1 MMNYDIQQTLREQR
15 AEQERLRNRRD
26 QNVDQSTSMLSPGT
40 SPSAVTGNL
49 FSQQQSFIPP
59 TPATPGLAN
68 TGFSA
73 AAEQRRL
80 ENLAASNAANMQNR
94 QADVLGQI
102 PQGNFVGSPDVLQ
115 GIVESRTQ
123 EVLPENR
130 QATIGN
136 QTVVGGTS
144 PMFDAAG
151 ISNLA
156 AGRGTGTITNPQGP
170 TSIDV
175 ASQGLNTLGQGIAGG
190 IAGGAMMGADA
201 ISSLAATARPFFDYT
216 PPPPEP
222 TQGAGFG
229 RGQGFEGLDG
239 LYTNRPGFES
249 GPTVSFGGQTMI
261 AKEGFNLGEE
271 GATIGDVLDKITD
284 SDQYQQMLRDQGT
297 PIVTNIV
304 EDIQDPNKES
314 TEESL
319 EDGSGTGKDGPPIS
333 TFENPNLKSL
343 ETQIDGLNTGLSVQ
357 TSEALT
363 SAYSSGRA
371 AVESAGADTVFL
383 NKFFKQLSQ
392 PLQFNENGSP
402 KLPEF
407 PGELLQQLTRN
418 VEQTV
423 PNPAFLALDPQDAVA
438 AGIPDTITTVVPTL
452 DPAGELLLD
461 FYNEYIGNA
470 LLMAREAQKQKNEL
484 AVAEAQA
491 NPFGLTAQDQLE
503 IEKLRTNPF
512 GLTAE
517 QALSLE
523 RQGLSANDFIELEL
537 EKQRI
542 GARPNLIQAI
552 SGFFQPG
559 TVAALGGT
567 QNVEGLLSRLGAF
580 DGARE
585 VIPTVIEQLGGGTTQ
600 AAPISQNYLQ
610 SLVGRVPDD
619 VLSSL
624 ETGVPLTSARLAQ
637 LEREN
642 PTALQIYLGNLA
654 GQGTTQDQAVLE
666 SLGRTP
672 GVQNRRASQIGA
684 VVS

>member
-1 MMNYDIQQTLREQR
+1 MTMFNYFTGQTQ
-15 AEQERLRNRRD
+15 AQEEAARRRRNQD
-26 QNVDQSTSMLSPGT
+26 VDQSTSMLSPGT
-40 SPSAVTGNL
+40 SPSAITGGL
-49 FSQQQSFIPP
+49 LEQQQSFIP
-59 TPATPGLAN
+59 
-68 TGFSA
+68 
-73 AAEQRRL
+73 
-80 ENLAASNAANMQNR
+80 
-94 QADVLGQI
+94 
-102 PQGNFVGSPDVLQ
+102 QGTFEPNPDVLQ
-115 GIVESRTQ
+115 NIVASRTQ

-130 QATIGN
+130 QVDIGG
-136 QTVVGGTS
+136 QTVVGGTA
-144 PMFDAAG
+144 PVLDAAG
-151 ISNLA
+151 ISNMA
-156 AGRGTGTITNPQGP
+156 AQRGTGIISNPQGSFP
-170 TSIDV
+170 PP
-175 ASQGLNTLGQGIAGG
+175 L
-190 IAGGAMMGADA
+190 
-201 ISSLAATARPFFDYT
+201 
-216 PPPPEP
+216 PPPPP
-222 TQGAGFG
+222 PPPQGASFG
-229 RGQGFEGLDG
+229 RGQGFEGLEG
-239 LYTNRPGFES
+239 LYTNIPGFES
-249 GPTVSFGGQTMI
+249 GPSVSVGDLFVTPT
-261 AKEGFNLGEE
+261 EGFNLGQE
-271 GATIGDVLDKITD
+271 GATVGDALDKITD

-523 RQGLSANDFIELEL
+523 RQGLSADDFIELEL

-637 LEREN
+637 LEAEN

>member
-15 AEQERLRNRRD
+15 AEQERLRNRTD

-40 SPSAVTGNL
+40 SPSAVTGGL
-49 FSQQQSFIPP
+49 LEQQRSFIP
-59 TPATPGLAN
+59 
-68 TGFSA
+68 
-73 AAEQRRL
+73 
-80 ENLAASNAANMQNR
+80 
-94 QADVLGQI
+94 
-102 PQGNFVGSPDVLQ
+102 QGTFEPNPDVLQ
-115 GIVESRTQ
+115 GIVARRTQ

-130 QATIGN
+130 RVDIGG
-136 QTVVGGTS
+136 QTVTGGIAPALTE
-144 PMFDAAG
+144 PAD

-156 AGRGTGTITNPQGP
+156 VSRGTGTITNPPGP
-170 TSIDV
+170 TSINV
-175 ASQGLNTLGQGIAGG
+175 ASEGLNTLGQGIAGG

-201 ISSLAATARPFFDYT
+201 LSNLAATARPFFDYT
-216 PPPPEP
+216 SPPPPPPPEP

-239 LYTNRPGFES
+239 LYTNRPGFER
-249 GPTVSFGGQTMI
+249 GAEVRFGGLI
-261 AKEGFNLGEE
+261 GSPAPGVGIGEE
-271 GATIGDVLDKITD
+271 GAGVGDILEFIKD
-284 SDQYQQMLRDQGT
+284 SDEYEEIQRNAGT
-297 PIVTNIV
+297 PIVTDIV
-304 EDIQDPNKES
+304 EDIQDPNKGS
-314 TEESL
+314 TEEAL

-333 TFENPNLKSL
+333 TFTNPNLASYESQL
-343 ETQIDGLNTGLSVQ
+343 SGLNFGINVES
-357 TSEALT
+357 SEDLI
-363 SAYSSGRA
+363 SGYNSGKA
-371 AVESAGADTVFL
+371 AVESAGGDTVFL
-383 NKFFKQLSQ
+383 NKFFKQISQ
-392 PLQFNENGSP
+392 PLKFNENGSP
-402 KLPEF
+402 FLPEF

-461 FYNEYIGNA
+461 FYNEYVGNA
-470 LLMAREAQKQKNEL
+470 LLMAREAQNQKSQL
-484 AVAEAQA
+484 AIQEAQS
-491 NPFGLTAQDQLE
+491 NPFRLTAQDQLE
-503 IEKLRTNPF
+503 IEKLRANPF
-512 GLTAE
+512 ALTAE

-523 RQGLSANDFIELEL
+523 RQGLGANEFIELEL

-559 TVAALGGT
+559 TVAALGGR
-567 QNVEGLLSRLGAF
+567 QNVEGLLDRLGAF
-580 DGARE
+580 GGVRE
-585 VIPTVIEQLGGGTTQ
+585 IIPTVIEQLGGGTTQ

>member
-94 QADVLGQI
+94 QADILGQI

-130 QATIGN
+130 QVDIGG
-136 QTVVGGTS
+136 QTVVGGTA
-144 PMFDAAG
+144 PMLDAAG

-156 AGRGTGTITNPQGP
+156 ANRGTGTPIGPDFSAQNFFNDPGYFGYNRELFGRLADGDLGITPLDDTTGALIGLGP
-170 TSIDV
+170 EGPLAD
-175 ASQGLNTLGQGIAGG
+175 A
-190 IAGGAMMGADA
+190 GADFRDDISGA
-201 ISSLAATARPFFDYT
+201 IGSAAGAVGNLFAGDPEGEQEGGSSTMMRQQFDFI
-216 PPPPEP
+216 PPGDQIPP
-222 TQGAGFG
+222 G
-229 RGQGFEGLDG
+229 
-239 LYTNRPGFES
+239 S
-249 GPTVSFGGQTMI
+249 I
-261 AKEGFNLGEE
+261 ADE
-271 GATIGDVLDKITD
+271 IDKD
-284 SDQYQQMLRDQGT
+284 FK
-297 PIVTNIV
+297 
-304 EDIQDPNKES
+304 DPNAGTDEN
-314 TEESL
+314 SL
-319 EDGSGTGKDGPPIS
+319 EDGAGTGKGGPPIS
-333 TFENPNLKSL
+333 RFDNPNLNSL
-343 ETQIDGLNTGLSVQ
+343 ETQIDGLNTGLGVQ
-357 TSEALT
+357 TSEDLT
-363 SAYSSGRA
+363 SAYSSGKA
-371 AVESAGADTVFL
+371 AVESAGGDTVFL
-383 NKFFKQLSQ
+383 NKFFKQISQ

-418 VEQTV
+418 VEREIV
-423 PNPAFLALDPQDAVA
+423 NPIYTQYIA
-438 AGIPDTITTVVPTL
+438 AGLEVPSDVPPTITETTPVI

-461 FYNEYIGNA
+461 FYNEYVGNA
-470 LLMAREAQKQKNEL
+470 LLMAREAQNQKSQL
-484 AVAEAQA
+484 AIQEAQS

-503 IEKLRTNPF
+503 IEKLRANPF
-512 GLTAE
+512 GLTAD

-523 RQGLSANDFIELEL
+523 RQGLSADQFIELEL

-580 DGARE
+580 DGVRE

-600 AAPISQNYLQ
+600 AAPISQTYLQ
-610 SLVGRVPDD
+610 SLVGRVPDN

-624 ETGVPLTSARLAQ
+624 ETGIPLTSAELAQ

-642 PTALQIYLGNLA
+642 PTALEIYLGNLA
-654 GQGTTQDQAVLE
+654 GQGITQDQAVLE

-672 GVQNRRASQIGA
+672 AVDNRAGSTIGA
-684 VVS
+684 IVS

>member
-1 MMNYDIQQTLREQR
+1 MTMFNYFTGQTQ
-15 AEQERLRNRRD
+15 AQEEAARRRRNQD
-26 QNVDQSTSMLSPGT
+26 VDQSTSMLSPGT
-40 SPSAVTGNL
+40 SPSAITGGL
-49 FSQQQSFIPP
+49 LEQQQSFIP
-59 TPATPGLAN
+59 
-68 TGFSA
+68 
-73 AAEQRRL
+73 
-80 ENLAASNAANMQNR
+80 
-94 QADVLGQI
+94 
-102 PQGNFVGSPDVLQ
+102 QGTFEPNPDVLQ
-115 GIVESRTQ
+115 NIVASRTQ

-130 QATIGN
+130 QVDIGG
-136 QTVVGGTS
+136 QTVVGGTA
-144 PMFDAAG
+144 PVLDAAG
-151 ISNLA
+151 ISNMA
-156 AGRGTGTITNPQGP
+156 AQRGTGIISNPQGSFP
-170 TSIDV
+170 PP
-175 ASQGLNTLGQGIAGG
+175 L
-190 IAGGAMMGADA
+190 
-201 ISSLAATARPFFDYT
+201 
-216 PPPPEP
+216 PPPPP
-222 TQGAGFG
+222 PPPQGASFG
-229 RGQGFEGLDG
+229 RGQGFEGLEG
-239 LYTNRPGFES
+239 LYTNIPGFES
-249 GPTVSFGGQTMI
+249 GPSVSVGDLFVTPT
-261 AKEGFNLGEE
+261 EGFNLGQE
-271 GATIGDVLDKITD
+271 GATVGDALDKITD

-297 PIVTNIV
+297 PIVTDII
-304 EDIQDPNKES
+304 EDIEDPNKES

-319 EDGSGTGKDGPPIS
+319 EDGAGTGKDGPAIS
-333 TFENPNLKSL
+333 TFDNANLKSL
-343 ETQIDGLNTGLSVQ
+343 ETQIGGLNTGLGVQ

-585 VIPTVIEQLGGGTTQ
+585 VLPTVIGQLGGTTQ

-624 ETGVPLTSARLAQ
+624 ETGIPLTSARLAQ
-637 LEREN
+637 LEAEN

>member
-130 QATIGN
+130 QTTIGN

-333 TFENPNLKSL
+333 TFNNPNLKSL

-383 NKFFKQLSQ
+383 NKFFKQISQ

-585 VIPTVIEQLGGGTTQ
+585 VLPTVIGQLGGTTQ

-624 ETGVPLTSARLAQ
+624 ETGIPLTSARLAQ
-637 LEREN
+637 LEAEN

>member
-136 QTVVGGTS
+136 QTVVGGRS

-156 AGRGTGTITNPQGP
+156 AGRGTGTITNPPGP
-170 TSIDV
+170 TSLDIIG
-175 ASQGLNTLGQGIAGG
+175 QGL
-190 IAGGAMMGADA
+190 AGGAMMGADA
-201 ISSLAATARPFFDYT
+201 ISNLAATTRSAVSPIVSPFLDYS
-216 PPPPEP
+216 PEP

-239 LYTNRPGFES
+239 LYTNRPGFEGGS
-249 GPTVSFGGQTMI
+249 TTTIFRDGEEFSVPTEGDVGGAIDKIKNTEEYQDFVRFGPPKVIEDI
-261 AKEGFNLGEE
+261 AK
-271 GATIGDVLDKITD
+271 
-284 SDQYQQMLRDQGT
+284 
-297 PIVTNIV
+297 
-304 EDIQDPNKES
+304 DIEDPNKES
-314 TEESL
+314 NEKSL
-319 EDGSGTGKDGPPIS
+319 EDGLGTGKDGPKIS
-333 TFENPNLKSL
+333 TFNNLNLKSL
-343 ETQIDGLNTGLSVQ
+343 ETQIDGLNTGLGVQ

-363 SAYSSGRA
+363 SAYGSGKA
-371 AVESAGADTVFL
+371 AVESAGGDTVFL
-383 NKFFKQLSQ
+383 NKFFKQISE

-418 VEQTV
+418 IEQTV
-423 PNPAFLALDPQDAVA
+423 PNPAFLALDPQDAIA

-523 RQGLSANDFIELEL
+523 RQGLSADDFIELEL

>member
-40 SPSAVTGNL
+40 SPSAVTGGL
-49 FSQQQSFIPP
+49 LEQQQSFIP
-59 TPATPGLAN
+59 
-68 TGFSA
+68 
-73 AAEQRRL
+73 
-80 ENLAASNAANMQNR
+80 
-94 QADVLGQI
+94 
-102 PQGNFVGSPDVLQ
+102 QGTFEPNPDVLQ
-115 GIVESRTQ
+115 NIVASRTQ

-130 QATIGN
+130 QVDIGG

-170 TSIDV
+170 TSLDIIG
-175 ASQGLNTLGQGIAGG
+175 QGL
-190 IAGGAMMGADA
+190 AGGAMMGADA
-201 ISSLAATARPFFDYT
+201 ISNLAATTRSAVSPIVSPFLDYS
-216 PPPPEP
+216 PEP

-239 LYTNRPGFES
+239 LYTNRPGFEGGS
-249 GPTVSFGGQTMI
+249 TTTIFRDGQEFSVPTEGDVGGAIDKIKDSEEYQDFVRFGPPKVIEDI
-261 AKEGFNLGEE
+261 AK
-271 GATIGDVLDKITD
+271 
-284 SDQYQQMLRDQGT
+284 
-297 PIVTNIV
+297 
-304 EDIQDPNKES
+304 DIQDPNKES

-319 EDGSGTGKDGPPIS
+319 EDGSGTGKDGPAIS
-333 TFENPNLKSL
+333 TFENDNLKSL
-343 ETQIDGLNTGLSVQ
+343 ETQIDGLNTGLGVQ

-363 SAYSSGRA
+363 GAYSSGKA
-371 AVESAGADTVFL
+371 AVESAGGDTVFL
-383 NKFFKQLSQ
+383 NKFFKQIAQ

-407 PGELLQQLTRN
+407 PGELLQQLTRLVPQQ
-418 VEQTV
+418 VE
-423 PNPAFLALDPQDAVA
+423 NPAYLALVA
-438 AGIPDTITTVVPTL
+438 RGADIPDNVSPTITQEVPVL

-461 FYNEYIGNA
+461 FYNEYVGNA
-470 LLMAREAQKQKNEL
+470 LLMAREAQNQKSQL
-484 AVAEAQA
+484 AIQVAQS

-503 IEKLRTNPF
+503 IEKLRANPF

-585 VIPTVIEQLGGGTTQ
+585 VLPTVIEQLGGTTQ